1 MGRVKSAHLFHSALI
16 TSLNLYHVC
25 LLHCVG
31 FSVLEPG
38 YCPVRLG
45 MTTGRLQS
53 GVNTLQGFKEDKRN
67 RVTPGE
73 APACFR
79 VWKRKCDCYSLL
91 HSLPFLI
98 IFAIAVYHQIQ
109 KKLKNWLLVC
119 RVFSSLLCGNN
130 SFVSMLCSAG
140 GPLYPTPTR
149 RNQAEIGQKDRDYPY
164 LLNNTV

>member
-1 MGRVKSAHLFHSALI
+1 MGRVKSAHLFHSVLI

-25 LLHCVG
+25 LLHCAG

-79 VWKRKCDCYSLL
+79 ELGKESTIVIA
-91 HSLPFLI
+91 PFTAFLD

-119 RVFSSLLCGNN
+119 RVFSSLFCGND

-140 GPLYPTPTR
+140 GPLYPTPTH
-149 RNQAEIGQKDRDYPY
+149 RNQAEIEQKDRDYPY